1 MSRVDYRTQLIAILV
16 LAVALRLIRNSSARP
31 EISRRRWLSA
41 SRATFV
47 GNGIARHAVLDA
59 ALSGLAHGFERE
71 AIDGWLDDGRRMQAL
86 RMRTHG
92 GVSSPP
98 LMKFT

>member
-1 MSRVDYRTQLIAILV
+1 MLTTALSLSPSSFLPLPSGSSAIL
-16 LAVALRLIRNSSARP
+16 LPDQKFPDAVG
-31 EISRRRWLSA
+31 LSA
-41 SRATFV
+41 SRATFM

-71 AIDGWLDDGRRMQAL
+71 AIDGWLDDGRRTQAL